1 MYLEKAVIVNFRGIR
16 KLSVDFQED
25 STVLIGENHW
35 GKTSLLRVL
44 WMVLGQGEQLCKF
57 SKEDLYVPIEINN
70 DNQVISFD
78 ESDTQRPPIDFS
90 EIAELPIM
98 SQLTKRP
105 VPGE

>member
-44 WMVLGQGEQLCKF
+44 WMVLGH
-57 SKEDLYVPIEINN
+57 
-70 DNQVISFD
+70 
-78 ESDTQRPPIDFS
+78 
-90 EIAELPIM
+90 
-98 SQLTKRP
+98 
-105 VPGE
+105 